1 MVQAVCLLSYQI
13 LRIVVTCTALILP
26 IFLPSSSSSF
36 SDHPLEYSPALTQ
49 LVNCYILY
57 YETTGNDR
65 HIAVCI
71 MKFLAV
77 LSHLS
82 LAAAVACPF
91 GQLKE
96 AGLLNEAEL
105 TKYEEVKRGGGHLEE
120 RAGSALLPITLPGL
134 SLPLGGGLCEYLLL
148 CSWPLH

>member
-1 MVQAVCLLSYQI
+1 
-13 LRIVVTCTALILP
+13 
-26 IFLPSSSSSF
+26 
-36 SDHPLEYSPALTQ
+36 
-49 LVNCYILY
+49 
-57 YETTGNDR
+57 
-65 HIAVCI
+65 

-105 TKYEEVKRGGGHLEE
+105 SKYEEVKQGSGHLEK
-120 RAGSALLPITLPGL
+120 RSKRALLPITLPAL
-134 SLPLGGGLCEYLLL
+134 SLPFGGGLCEY
-148 CSWPLH
+148 PLWTHGYVANKELQ